1 MFMKK
6 SLVQSLSVVLLMTMA
21 TVGYAADKKKT
32 AEKKTENENENVVEV
47 TPSKGTTPEEL
58 AAIQVLSEICP
69 SLIGKKDAEF
79 TQGYERL
86 VKDYLPN
93 EADPV
98 AALEKRSKDKSFK
111 KVLKEARNDA
121 KAAGNEQNTLVCQD
135 VKAYQSQN

>member
-32 AEKKTENENENVVEV
+32 TENENVVEV
-47 TPSKGTTPEEL
+47 TPNKGTTPEEL

-79 TQGYERL
+79 AQGYERL

-98 AALEKRSKDKSFK
+98 AALEKRTKDKSFK

>member
-32 AEKKTENENENVVEV
+32 AEKKTENENVVEV
-47 TPSKGTTPEEL
+47 TPKQGTTPEEL

-79 TQGYERL
+79 AQGYERL

-98 AALEKRSKDKSFK
+98 AALEKRSKGKSFK

>member
-1 MFMKK
+1 MFQVIHVYEKK
-6 SLVQSLSVVLLMTMA
+6 FSSITFCCFTHDNGNSGLCCWQE
-21 TVGYAADKKKT
+21 KT
-32 AEKKTENENENVVEV
+32 AEKKTENENVVEV

-79 TQGYERL
+79 AQGYERL

-98 AALEKRSKDKSFK
+98 AALENVVKTRASRKS
-111 KVLKEARNDA
+111 
-121 KAAGNEQNTLVCQD
+121 
-135 VKAYQSQN
+135 